1 MTDLITLET
10 LDRDGAIQET
20 AEAVAGDTRAAF
32 LRKAAIGGGTLFGGA
47 ALSGLL
53 PSIASAKR
61 VPKSDIAILNYALTL
76 EYLEAT
82 FYAEAVSGNALTDP
96 ATKALAT
103 AIAADEAA
111 HVKFLK
117 KALGS
122 KAVKKPTF
130 DFQGTTTDQA
140 KFQQTAYVLE
150 NTGVPA
156 YLGQAGK
163 IKTPAILL
171 AAATIVT
178 VEARHAGAIAQLIGK
193 TVSPSG
199 PFDKGKSKKA
209 ILAAVKKTG
218 FITG

>member
-1 MTDLITLET
+1 MNET
-10 LDRDGAIQET
+10 MSIELLDRDGAIQET
-20 AEAVAGDTRAAF
+20 ADAVAGDTRAAF
-32 LRKAAIGGGTLFGGA
+32 LRKAAVGGGALFGGA

-76 EYLEAT
+76 EYLEAA
-82 FYAEAVSGNALTDP
+82 FYGEAVTGGALTDA
-96 ATKALAT
+96 ATKAIAT
-103 AIAADEAA
+103 TLAADEAA

-130 DFQGTTTDQA
+130 DFQGTTTDQG

-156 YLGQAGK
+156 YLGQAGH

-178 VEARHAGAIAQLIGK
+178 VEARHAGAIGQLIGK
-193 TVSPSG
+193 PVTPNG